1 MCTDFIP
8 QILMECLWCVS
19 HWMVLKVQ
27 KSGRYP
33 EPLPCCLH
41 SGGNKEDKICRIW
54 LSCEDC
60 KKELERSRL
69 NGSSTFGKYSFHKH
83 YWVPTTWHAYCWL
96 LKIQR
101 YRRHGLS
108 LSEAQ
113 TSYSGQQSLGELGS
127 INKLTNLGFYL
138 LRDIQT
144 RSTLLHKS

>member
-19 HWMVLKVQ
+19 HWMELKVQ

-54 LSCEDC
+54 LSREDC

-69 NGSSTFGKYSFHKH
+69 YRSSTFGKYSFHKH

-138 LRDIQT
+138 PRDIQT